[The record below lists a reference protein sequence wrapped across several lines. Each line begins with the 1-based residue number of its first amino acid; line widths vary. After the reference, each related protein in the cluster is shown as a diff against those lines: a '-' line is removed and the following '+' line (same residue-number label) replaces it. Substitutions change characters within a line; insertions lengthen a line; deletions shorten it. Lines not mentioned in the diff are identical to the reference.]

1 MNQQQEMRNER
12 IALEQV
18 KMRLIDTIDASR
30 ALSSQHEES
39 LRRITADAW
48 EDLRVRP
55 TAISQIEM
63 QQLATE
69 YDRFTARKAF
79 AEEEARRAEKMLP
92 KPYFGRI
99 DFREDGASAP
109 EQIRVGLYALSD
121 ENGGLMVYDWRA
133 PVCGLYYDSL
143 PVRAAYRC
151 PDGAIEGELTLK
163 RQYSI

>member
-109 EQIRVGLYALSD
+109 EQIRVRSRTRTVASWCTTGARPFA
-121 ENGGLMVYDWRA
+121 G
-133 PVCGLYYDSL
+133 CITI
-143 PVRAAYRC
+143 RC
-151 PDGAIEGELTLK
+151 PAAPPIAVPTAPS
-163 RQYSI
+163 RAN